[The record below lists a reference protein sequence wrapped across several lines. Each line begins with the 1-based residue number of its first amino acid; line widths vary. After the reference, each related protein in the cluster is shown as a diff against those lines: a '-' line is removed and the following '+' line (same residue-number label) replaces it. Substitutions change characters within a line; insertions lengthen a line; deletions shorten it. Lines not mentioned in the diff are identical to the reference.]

1 MYMYDRGSIINFYL
15 SVANQVNVE
24 YVGGGNAN
32 SLLRNSNCSG
42 LSGEVCFLELE
53 CFDLMKN
60 CSYCSFTASSC

>member
-1 MYMYDRGSIINFYL
+1 MYIYYRGRIINFYL

-42 LSGEVCFLELE
+42 LSGEVCFVELE
-53 CFDLMKN
+53 CYNF
-60 CSYCSFTASSC
+60 

>member
-1 MYMYDRGSIINFYL
+1 MYMYVHILQRKNNLNFYL

-42 LSGEVCFLELE
+42 LSGEVCFVELE
-53 CFDLMKN
+53 CYTF
-60 CSYCSFTASSC
+60 